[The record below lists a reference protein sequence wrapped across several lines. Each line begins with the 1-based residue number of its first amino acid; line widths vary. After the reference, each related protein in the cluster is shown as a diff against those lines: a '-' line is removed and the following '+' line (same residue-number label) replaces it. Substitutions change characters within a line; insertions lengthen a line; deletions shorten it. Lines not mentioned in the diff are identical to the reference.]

1 MATLKPNPSK
11 LGKYRVTWGPDGT
24 ATVYDVPIFQAVSRA
39 GREYDKPWLNRAVL
53 NFTNERAKGFRPAI
67 HVGHC
72 RDEFDE
78 RPACGLLDRL
88 RVDGNRLYGTF
99 DKVQPETFTSL
110 LRGEWP
116 YVSVEAWHERGKLK
130 SLALLGSSPPQIKS
144 EPLHVVSEYETFRD
158 RGELVDRFF
167 VRAFT
172 RDAKRPVTG
181 GVDSDLFQATKEGMM
196 PMHTEEERA
205 KNAAEGG
212 DDKAPIKV
220 SDMTTD
226 DLAELIGEI
235 LQDKLD
241 DLLEDE
247 DEDEDEEG
255 GEPSATPPAAPA
267 AAPAGFSEGGQGAA
281 EYKAVL
287 DRFAEQITKQDAQIV
302 RLVGEARGAKINT
315 HLMQL
320 RGEGYTWKQD
330 VLDLFTD
337 RLAGQE
343 EAEWPAT
350 IAVLKNAGTREV
362 VKASPLDFTPK
373 AQQQSADS
381 FREALDEKTKGAK
394 SLADLARAASALMN
408 ERGV

>member
-1 MATLKPNPSK
+1 MATLKAKADK
-11 LGKYRVTWGPDGT
+11 LGKYRVTWAPDGT
-24 ATVYDVPIFQAVSRA
+24 ATVHDVPIFQSVSRA

-144 EPLHVVSEYETFRD
+144 EPLHVHEYETFREK
-158 RGELVDRFF
+158 GELVDRFF

-196 PMHTEEERA
+196 PNHTEEERA
-205 KNAAEGG
+205 KNAVEGDG
-212 DDKAPIKV
+212 EAAPQKI

-226 DLAELIGEI
+226 ELAELIGSI
-235 LQDKLD
+235 VDDKIEALANED
-241 DLLEDE
+241 KDEGEDE
-247 DEDEDEEG
+247 KG
-255 GEPSATPPAAPA
+255 GDPPPAAPT
-267 AAPAGFSEGGQGAA
+267 GFSE
-281 EYKAVL
+281 
-287 DRFAEQITKQDAQIV
+287 
-302 RLVGEARGAKINT
+302 
-315 HLMQL
+315 
-320 RGEGYTWKQD
+320 
-330 VLDLFTD
+330 
-337 RLAGQE
+337 
-343 EAEWPAT
+343 
-350 IAVLKNAGTREV
+350 
-362 VKASPLDFTPK
+362 
-373 AQQQSADS
+373 
-381 FREALDEKTKGAK
+381 
-394 SLADLARAASALMN
+394 
-408 ERGV
+408 